1 MSKPVQDS
9 LKTEVEACQD
19 GPISKESPETLME
32 SGSQQIHS
40 ESNRTRKTTAVFVL
54 ADNRLVR
61 ESLYRLLR
69 KKTDFSVVS
78 QCGYTES
85 VVQQVEST
93 RCDVLLLDET
103 ARMNS
108 GPRFVE
114 KMLQA
119 VRGLKIIFLGV
130 ENSEDDFLSAVRS
143 GVVGYLH
150 REASANDI
158 VAAIRAVT
166 RGEAVCP
173 PHLTLLLLRYVN
185 RLAKSAPIYRLR
197 ADLGLTRRQQQ
208 LLALVEK
215 GWTNKEIANSL
226 NLSEQTVKNHIHRI
240 LRQVHAEDRYEAV
253 EALRISGPLS

>member
-1 MSKPVQDS
+1 MIPPFRRPPLETNSRQKRGFAVQ
-9 LKTEVEACQD
+9 TVR
-19 GPISKESPETLME
+19 
-32 SGSQQIHS
+32 S
-40 ESNRTRKTTAVFVL
+40 ESVGAKKTTAIFVL

-69 KKTDFSVVS
+69 KKTDLSVVGH
-78 QCGYTES
+78 CGYTACVEE
-85 VVQQVEST
+85 QVASA

-108 GPRFVE
+108 GPDFVD

-119 VRGLKIIFLGV
+119 VRSLKIVFLGV
-130 ENSEDDFLSAVRS
+130 ENNEDEFLGAARS
-143 GVVGYLH
+143 GVVGYLQ

-158 VAAIRAVT
+158 VAAIRAVA

-185 RLAKSAPIYRLR
+185 RLGKSASIYRLR

-208 LLALVEK
+208 LLSLVEK
-215 GWTNKEIANSL
+215 GCTNKEIATSL

-240 LRQVHAEDRYEAV
+240 LRQLNAEDRYQAV
-253 EALRISGPLS
+253 EAVRASRQLN